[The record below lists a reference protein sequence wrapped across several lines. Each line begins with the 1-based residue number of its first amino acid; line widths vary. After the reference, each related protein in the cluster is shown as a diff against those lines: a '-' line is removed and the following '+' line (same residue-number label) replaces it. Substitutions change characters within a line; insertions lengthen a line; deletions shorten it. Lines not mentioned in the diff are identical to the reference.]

1 MKVFLS
7 SLLVLSVYHTHPQN
21 IGFGTNE
28 PKTIIDIN
36 GDLALRSTSL
46 FLNNGIQNSV
56 DVSAKFSNFIITGPT
71 APFIVAGLTPG
82 SEGKLLTLFNRSG
95 QLMTLIHEA
104 ETADYN
110 ARILTGNDL
119 PLAIPNN
126 ASIQLQYVQNVARWV
141 VRSNS
146 APGPWLVNSDRL
158 YTLHAGNVGIGTLF
172 PAYRFEVK
180 GNGYFQGNNPYLA
193 IEAIPQGNFM
203 NYGGLQVAS
212 PNTDNYPAGIEQNI
226 VAINGNQIQSYV
238 KNIDDP
244 FVSDYTRPLAI
255 NPMGGAVGI
264 GTNYALG
271 YAKLEVLTEPESRAL
286 SLGDGTVGMVHFL
299 GGGNRGLNGLGGY
312 FGTSTNHPL
321 HFYTNSQ
328 FAQMSLLPNG
338 ALCIGTLRAATGYKL
353 NVAGKVMAEELR
365 IQSLGAW
372 PDYVFQKGYH
382 LKSLSELEA
391 EINRLGHL
399 PGIPDAE
406 TVQNEGI
413 MVGDMQARMLEKMEE
428 LTLYIIDLEKKV
440 RQLSLKNRRNSL
452 GKTK

>member
-1 MKVFLS
+1 MKVFLF
-7 SLLVLSVYHTHPQN
+7 SLLVFSGYQALPQN

-28 PKTIIDIN
+28 PQTIIDIN
-36 GDLALRSTSL
+36 GDFALRSSPL
-46 FLNNGIQNSV
+46 FLNNGTHNSV

-71 APFIVAGLTPG
+71 APFMVAGLTPG

-95 QLMTLIHEA
+95 QIMTIVHEA
-104 ETADYN
+104 ETADNN

-119 PLAIPNN
+119 PLTIPNN

-146 APGPWLVNSDRL
+146 APGPWSVNSDRL
-158 YTLHAGNVGIGTLF
+158 YTLHAGNVGIGTQF

-180 GNGYFQGNNPYLA
+180 GNGYFQGNNPFLA

-203 NYGGLQVAS
+203 NLAGLQVSS
-212 PNTDNYPAGIEQNI
+212 PNTDNYAPGIEQNV

-238 KNIDDP
+238 KNTDDP
-244 FVSDYTRPLAI
+244 FVSDYARSLSI
-255 NPMGGAVGI
+255 NPLGGSVGI

-271 YAKLEVLTEPESRAL
+271 YAKVEIAVAPESRVL
-286 SLGDGTVGMVHFL
+286 SMGDGTVGMVHFL

-338 ALCIGTLRAATGYKL
+338 ALCIGTLRSATGYKL

-399 PGIPDAE
+399 PGIPDSE

-440 RQLSLKNRRNSL
+440 RQLSLKNHYKFR